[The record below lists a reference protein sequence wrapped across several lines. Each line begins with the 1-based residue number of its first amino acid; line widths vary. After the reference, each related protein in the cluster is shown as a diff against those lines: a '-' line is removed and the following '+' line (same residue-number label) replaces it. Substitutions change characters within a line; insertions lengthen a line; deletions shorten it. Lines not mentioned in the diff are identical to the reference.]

1 MIVSM
6 QQVIRTKEW
15 GVGQKEASTNG
26 FIGAF
31 LVPRVEDINYTTLSP
46 PAKLMTFSNT
56 PPSSTVLAA
65 SLMSLELSFIS
76 QMTGSV
82 VRKVPTSSLL
92 THLEFSHSYLLSGSP
107 DGYIRI
113 HDAKTGMGRS
123 GGAENLARAHVRS
136 VQGLQAS
143 GNYIFTIGM
152 GERYVK

>member
-1 MIVSM
+1 MR
-6 QQVIRTKEW
+6 QVIRTKEW
-15 GVGQKEASTNG
+15 DLGQKEASING

-31 LVPRVEDINYTTLSP
+31 LVLCAEDINYTTLSP
-46 PAKLMTFSNT
+46 SAKLMTFSNI
-56 PPSSTVLAA
+56 PPSSTVLAT
-65 SLMSLELSFIS
+65 SLMSMELSFIS

-92 THLEFSHSYLLSGSP
+92 THLEFSHSHLLSGSS

-113 HDAKTGMGRS
+113 HDPKTGMGRS
-123 GGAENLARAHVRS
+123 GGAENLARAHIRS

-152 GERYVK
+152 GERYVRSSR